1 MQLMADN
8 INEELRAWREG
19 RKLKQREA
27 ADLLGLSRAYY
38 ANLEYGQSIPARI
51 RKQLE
56 ELGMGKESPE
66 TASDGRRVSLLF
78 GPMVMIPVV
87 GRVAAG
93 EGVYNVDPDEEA
105 VAVPA
110 SLKQIGGIGY
120 VIDGDS
126 MMPALQ
132 PGDVA
137 LFRETH
143 QPRNGFTFLLKR
155 DGEYRCKNI
164 AWRSGEWIMESLN
177 PNKDQYPDATMRDW
191 QILGMLVGWYRSIG
205 SYEKLEADPHGL
217 RLDGP
222 V

>member
-1 MQLMADN
+1 MLLMADN

-38 ANLEYGQSIPARI
+38 ANLEYGQSIPLRVMD
-51 RKQLE
+51 QLKA
-56 ELGMGKESPE
+56 LGYGE
-66 TASDGRRVSLLF
+66 ASLDRQSEGRRVSLLF
-78 GPMVMIPVV
+78 GTMARIPIV
-87 GRVAAG
+87 GRASAG
-93 EGVYNVDPDEEA
+93 DGITNVDPDENTVE
-105 VAVPA
+105 VPA
-110 SLKQIGGIGY
+110 SLRQIGGIGY

-155 DGEYRCKNI
+155 EGEYRCKNI
-164 AWRSGEWIMESLN
+164 AWRGGEWVMESLN
-177 PNKDQYPDATMRDW
+177 PNKDRYPDDSLIDW
-191 QILGMLVGWYRSIG
+191 QIIGMLVGWYRSIG